1 MKTLKK
7 LQLVFLVLSAY
18 FIFRFLSQSA
28 HKINLDQLS
37 FDPLNLFLAM
47 IFTIASFFFLVGK
60 IKALYESELPVT
72 NYARLFKTVAKTN
85 LYRYLPGGIWNH
97 AGLALEAASDS
108 GKSLKTTTKLQFLNI
123 AFMVYVG
130 LIFLFF
136 VLPYPI
142 NLILLVALVIGLLS
156 LNQLLTWLNRL
167 WKSLKFKQEL
177 TFIKFEPKELANIFA
192 NNLLFWLFNGL
203 SFVYFL
209 KGIGLINEVG
219 LVKQLYLGASYI
231 LAWIA
236 GFLFLPA
243 PAGLGVREAVLGYFL
258 DEAGISLALGVSVSL
273 LYRLF
278 ILIRDLG
285 MFVFSLFVRE

>member
-258 DEAGISLALGVSVSL
+258 AEAGISLALGVSVSL

-285 MFVFSLFVRE
+285 MFVF

>member
-37 FDPLNLFLAM
+37 FDPLNLLLAM